1 MRKFSFLQVKHTL
14 AGTIFFFISQLSVF
28 AQSKAVS
35 DRYPIIPF
43 PAHLVPANGDF
54 AINKNTSIVVQN
66 EEFRQDAIALK
77 ELVKE
82 IDGITLHESKK
93 ENKNC
98 IILKKDNNIESDEGY
113 HLLIVPSEIII
124 SARTSAGLFWGIET
138 VRQLLPVS
146 NSPINELKIPAVEIT
161 DQPAYGWRGMHL
173 DVSRH
178 FFSVD
183 YLKKFIDRMA
193 LYKLNRLHLHL
204 TDDQGW
210 RIQIKKYPQLTEK
223 GAWRMFDVNDSACM
237 KLAKEN
243 PDFDIDSSHIIH
255 RDGKTLYGGFYTQD
269 QMRDV
274 IKYAA
279 KRYVEIIPEL
289 DMPGHM
295 MAAIKIFPWLSCTGQ
310 PGQGKLFSV
319 PLCPCKETTYEFA
332 QNVYKEIFALF
343 PSKYVHIG
351 GDEVDKTSW
360 ENSSDCKNVMQ
371 KEDIKNVNELQSYFN
386 KRMEN
391 FFHKNGKQMIAWDD
405 VLEGGADSSIII
417 MYWRGWVPKAPVEA
431 ANNGNKVIMAPGN
444 PLYFDQFPDKSS
456 LYNVYHFDP
465 IPNGLSES
473 AAKNIIGIQAC
484 VWTER
489 IPSEKRAD
497 FMTMPRMTAMSEV
510 AWTDSSRNYSSY
522 LERLK
527 NQYHRWDVMHIH
539 YRLPDLTGFTDNNVF
554 IDSAILSVQKPL
566 PNLTIHYTIDGTIPS
581 QQSPV
586 LPKDFMI
593 DHTENIKLA
602 AYAPGGNRGD
612 IYSVN
617 YSKETFA
624 PPLSITEK
632 LQNGLTCTYYKG
644 SFIDTKNMTS
654 VAPSQTFNV
663 NSIEVPSEVNAP
675 AFGLQYRGYIDV
687 PENGIYSFYLTSDDG
702 SLLSIDNKTVVDN
715 DGLHSAI
722 ERSGEMAL
730 KKGLHRF
737 SLDFIEGGGGY
748 TLRLLYAL
756 QGAQPQDI
764 PPGFFKMEQK

>member
-1 MRKFSFLQVKHTL
+1 MNHSPFFKIQYIPLAILFICLCRFSVE
-14 AGTIFFFISQLSVF
+14 G
-28 AQSKAVS
+28 QSKGEA
-35 DRYPIIPF
+35 DRYPVIPW
-43 PAHLVPANGDF
+43 PLHLVPENGEF
-54 AINKNTSIVVQN
+54 VINPKTSVVIQN
-66 EEFRQDAIALK
+66 ESFRQDAIALK
-77 ELVKE
+77 QLVKE
-82 IDGITLHESKK
+82 IDGINLRESKN

-98 IILKKDNNIESDEGY
+98 IVFKKDNSIVSAEGY
-113 HLLIVPSEIII
+113 HLLVTPTRVIL
-124 SARTSAGLFWGIET
+124 SAREPEGLFWGIET
-138 VRQLLPVS
+138 IRQLLPVS
-146 NSPINELKIPAVEIT
+146 NVTTKELKIPAVDIK
-161 DQPAYGWRGMHL
+161 DQPAYGWRGIHL

-178 FFSVD
+178 FFSVA

-210 RIQIKKYPQLTEK
+210 RIQIKRYPMLTEK
-223 GAWRMFDVNDSACM
+223 GAWRTFDVNDSACM

-243 PDFDIDSSHIIH
+243 PDFTIDSSHIIH
-255 RDGKTLYGGFYTQD
+255 RDGKTLYGGFYTQA

-274 IKYAA
+274 IRYAA
-279 KRYVEIIPEL
+279 ERHIEIIPEL

-295 MAAIKIFPWLSCTGQ
+295 MAAIKIFPWLSCTGK
-310 PGQGKLFSV
+310 PGHGKLFSV
-319 PLCPCKETTYEFA
+319 PLCPCQQTTYRFA
-332 QNVYKEIFALF
+332 ENVYKEIFALF
-343 PSKYVHIG
+343 PSRYVHIG

-360 ENSSDCKNVMQ
+360 ENCADCKVVMQ
-371 KEDIKNVNELQSYFN
+371 KEGIKNGNQLQSYFN
-386 KRMEN
+386 KRMEK

-405 VLEGGADSSIII
+405 VLEGGVDSSVII

-465 IPNGLSES
+465 IPKGLSVS

-497 FMTMPRMTAMSEV
+497 FMTMPRMTAMAEV
-510 AWTDSSRNYSSY
+510 AWTDSSRNYLSY
-522 LERLK
+522 LERLQ

-554 IDSAILSVQKPL
+554 IDSADFSVQKPL
-566 PNLTIHYTIDGTIPS
+566 PNLIIHYTVDGSFPT

-586 LPKDFMI
+586 LPEHFI
-593 DHTENIKLA
+593 VDHSETIKLT
-602 AYAPGGNRGD
+602 AYTPGGNRGD

-617 YSKETFA
+617 YAKQMYA
-624 PPLSITEK
+624 PPVTAAET
-632 LQNGLTCTYYKG
+632 LQNGLTCTYYIG
-644 SFIDTKNMTS
+644 SFKDTKNMTS
-654 VAPSQTFNV
+654 VAPAQTFHV
-663 NSIEVPSEVNAP
+663 NNIEVPSGINAP

-687 PENGIYSFYLTSDDG
+687 PQNGIYSFYLTSDDG
-702 SLLSIDNKTVVDN
+702 SRLSIDGKTVVDN

-730 KKGLHRF
+730 EKGLHLF

-748 TLRLLYAL
+748 TLRLLYGL
-756 QGAQPQDI
+756 QDGAPQEI
-764 PPGFFKMEQK
+764 PSSFFKMKQ

>member
-1 MRKFSFLQVKHTL
+1 MKNIALGILFICIGHFS
-14 AGTIFFFISQLSVF
+14 AI
-28 AQSKAVS
+28 AQSEAVYEH
-35 DRYPIIPF
+35 YPIIPY
-43 PAHLVPANGDF
+43 PSHLVPEKGNF
-54 AINKNTSIVVQN
+54 IINQKTSIVIQS
-66 EEFRQDAIALK
+66 ESFRQDAIALK
-77 ELVKE
+77 QMVKE
-82 IDGITLHESKK
+82 VGGINLVESKK

-98 IILKKDNNIESDEGY
+98 IIFKKDNSVESIEGY
-113 HLLIVPSEIII
+113 HLSITPSALIL
-124 SARTSAGLFWGIET
+124 SARTSTGLFWGVET
-138 VRQLLPVS
+138 IRQLLPVS
-146 NSPINELKIPAVEIT
+146 ITAIKEFKIPSVEIT
-161 DQPAYGWRGMHL
+161 DKPAYGWRGMHL
-173 DVSRH
+173 DVARH

-193 LYKLNRLHLHL
+193 MYKLNRLHLHL

-223 GAWRMFDVNDSACM
+223 GAWRAFDGNDSACM

-243 PDFDIDSSHIIH
+243 PDFEIDPSHIIH

-269 QMRDV
+269 EMRNV

-279 KRYVEIIPEL
+279 SRNIEIIPEL

-295 MAAIKIFPWLSCTGQ
+295 MAAIKIFHWLSCTGQ
-310 PGQGKLFSV
+310 QGQGKVFSV
-319 PLCPCKETTYEFA
+319 PLCPCKETTFQFA
-332 QNVYKEIFALF
+332 ENVYKEIFALF

-351 GDEVDKTSW
+351 GDEVDKSTWETSSGC
-360 ENSSDCKNVMQ
+360 NNVMQ
-371 KEDIKNVNELQSYFN
+371 KEGIKNVNELQSYFI
-386 KRMEN
+386 KRMEKY
-391 FFHKNGKQMIAWDD
+391 FHENGKKMIAWDD
-405 VLEGGADSSIII
+405 VLEGGIDSSVII

-431 ANNGNKVIMAPGN
+431 ANNGNKVIMTPGS

-465 IPNGLSES
+465 IPKGLSAS

-497 FMTMPRMTAMSEV
+497 FMTMPRMTAMAEV

-527 NQYHRWDVMHIH
+527 NQYRSWDKMHIH

-554 IDSAILSVQKPL
+554 IDSAVLTVQKTL
-566 PNLTIHYTIDGTIPS
+566 PNLIIHYTMDGTLPN

-586 LPKDFMI
+586 LPEGFLI
-593 DHTENIKLA
+593 DHTVSIKLA
-602 AYAPGGNRGD
+602 AFTPGGNRGD

-617 YSKETFA
+617 YSKETYV
-624 PPLSITEK
+624 PPVTSTGT
-632 LQNGLTCTYYKG
+632 LQNGLKCIYYKG
-644 SFIDTKNMTS
+644 SFSDTKNMTS

-663 NSIEVPSEVNAP
+663 NNIAVPSEVNAP
-675 AFGLQYRGYIDV
+675 TFGLQYRGYIDV

-702 SLLSIDNKTVVDN
+702 SLLTIDGKTVVDN

-722 ERSGEMAL
+722 ERSGEVAL
-730 KKGLHRF
+730 EKGLHLF

-748 TLRLLYAL
+748 TLRLLYGL
-756 QGAQPQDI
+756 HNSPPVEI
-764 PPGFFKMEQK
+764 PSSLFKTRE